1 MSNSIGQIALDLVVN
16 PAKFKS
22 QMNGITKTAKSQTSG
37 LTSMF
42 GKVGVAVAAAF
53 SVKAIVNFS
62 KECLKL
68 GSDLAEVQNVVD
80 VTFGSM
86 SGAVDSWAKNAMTS
100 FGMSEK
106 VAKEY
111 VGQLGAMSKAFGNST
126 QEAFNQATELAGLV
140 GDVASFYNLTTDEA
154 FTKLKAVYT
163 GETESLK
170 ALGVVMTQTALDEY
184 ALAQGYGKTTKAM
197 TEQEKVA
204 LRLAF
209 VTDRL
214 SGASGDFAR
223 TADGWANQTRV
234 LSLRFDALK
243 ASIGQGLINALLP
256 VVRVLNSILERLQVV
271 ADAFSEFMEAVFGN
285 AGSTSSAI
293 SGAAVGSE
301 AISSNLGDAESSAKA
316 IKKSLAGFDQIN
328 VLSSGSGD
336 SSGAS
341 GGAGGASGDISSE
354 GMSAASEA
362 GNKYVAVLDT
372 IKKKLE
378 DIVKLTG
385 MDYAWDGLLSGI
397 TSFKNGILNLAASA
411 KGAFAQLTPNF
422 ETLKTNLGNTL
433 ITMATTFT
441 TIWGDMWR
449 SLGANFEE
457 FTVEYGPLIQEFI
470 YNTGLAFT
478 NFGTL
483 ASTAIGDVFGSLK
496 SWWETDGLRIF
507 GDVQKIL
514 YDVGGII
521 MKLWNEWVFPVIQ
534 HLQGAFAELWANHLK
549 PLWDEVLKVATSIG
563 DAIIALWNNP
573 LKPIV
578 NWIVNLLGPPIVNV
592 CHTIINVFKTV
603 IAGISDGI
611 KAGLK
616 QIRGLLDF
624 VTGVFSGDWKKAWN
638 GIKTFF
644 SGLWDAMVNI
654 VKTPVNL
661 IIDLVEG
668 MANGVISA
676 LNGMIRAINGLKFDV
691 PDWVP
696 GLGGKKFGFNLK
708 EISKISIPRLATGG
722 YVAANTPQLAIIGDN
737 KREGEIVAPES
748 KITEAVVA
756 AFRQFLPLFNNGGS
770 NKPIYLTLKLGDGTF
785 WEGFVDYH
793 NDIVKRTGDTPL
805 LI

>member
-1 MSNSIGQIALDLVVN
+1 M
-16 PAKFKS
+16 
-22 QMNGITKTAKSQTSG
+22 
-37 LTSMF
+37 
-42 GKVGVAVAAAF
+42 
-53 SVKAIVNFS
+53 
-62 KECLKL
+62 
-68 GSDLAEVQNVVD
+68 
-80 VTFGSM
+80 
-86 SGAVDSWAKNAMTS
+86 
-100 FGMSEK
+100 
-106 VAKEY
+106 
-111 VGQLGAMSKAFGNST
+111 
-126 QEAFNQATELAGLV
+126 
-140 GDVASFYNLTTDEA
+140 
-154 FTKLKAVYT
+154 
-163 GETESLK
+163 
-170 ALGVVMTQTALDEY
+170 
-184 ALAQGYGKTTKAM
+184 
-197 TEQEKVA
+197 
-204 LRLAF
+204 
-209 VTDRL
+209 
-214 SGASGDFAR
+214 
-223 TADGWANQTRV
+223 
-234 LSLRFDALK
+234 
-243 ASIGQGLINALLP
+243 
-256 VVRVLNSILERLQVV
+256 
-271 ADAFSEFMEAVFGN
+271 FGN

-341 GGAGGASGDISSE
+341 GGTGGASGDISSE

-372 IKKKLE
+372 IKQKLE

-385 MDYAWDGLLSGI
+385 MDYAWYGLLSGI
-397 TSFKNGILNLAASA
+397 TSFKNGILNLVDSA

-433 ITMATTFT
+433 TTMATTFT

-457 FTVEYGPLIQEFI
+457 FTVEYGPQIQEFI

-496 SWWETDGLRIF
+496 SWWESDGLRIF
-507 GDVQKIL
+507 GAAQKIL

-563 DAIIALWNNP
+563 DAVIALWNNP

-592 CHTIINVFKTV
+592 CHQIINVFKTV

-616 QIRGLLDF
+616 ALRGLLDF
-624 VTGVFSGDWKKAWN
+624 ITGVFSGDWKKAWN
-638 GIKTFF
+638 GIKTYF
-644 SGLWDAMVNI
+644 SGIWDGLVNV
-654 VKTPVNL
+654 VKVPVNL

-676 LNGMIRAINGLKFDV
+676 LNGMVRAINGLSFDV

-696 GLGGKKFGFNLK
+696 GLGGKKFGLNLK
-708 EISKISIPRLATGG
+708 QISKISIPRLATGG
-722 YVAANTPQLAIIGDN
+722 YVEANTPQLAIIGDN

-756 AFRQFLPLFNNGGS
+756 AFRQFLPLFNNGGN